1 MFKIEMEKIDDM
13 QSKLRK
19 LRVLVFL
26 LSFSS
31 EELIE
36 GDYYLEKFNLKP
48 NSVRIYITNS
58 ICDTLAELCDVVY
71 AEDFYVKID

>member
-26 LSFSS
+26 LSFLS

-36 GDYYLEKFNLKP
+36 EDYCLEKFYLKP
-48 NSVRIYITNS
+48 KSVRLFITDL
-58 ICDTLAELCDVVY
+58 IRDTLAELCDVVY